1 MTPISPASHSVDPLT
16 DAAIQDIVLNAM
28 RTANLARAE
37 NEQLVVAS
45 TAPLFGPDSPLDSLG
60 LLSLLLD
67 VEEALHSAGCPVMLS
82 DDRAMSQRRSPFR
95 TVASLVEYIGTVVR
109 E

>member
-1 MTPISPASHSVDPLT
+1 MTPISSASRSVDPLT

-28 RTANLARAE
+28 RNANLARAE
-37 NEQLVVAS
+37 NEQLVVAP

-67 VEEALHSAGCPVMLS
+67 VEEELHSAGFPVMLS